1 MMSKLP
7 ILSMILG
14 AYGAV
19 FRNIGTLM
27 RAFTLPALALLVLS
41 AIQDSMSAGFMK
53 TALFWFIALPFTT
66 LIAIACHRVVQL
78 GPDSLNNPW
87 SVYWTKRETAYFINL
102 IILSI
107 VLLLGSWIFGVIF
120 LMSPETP
127 FGISTPWLGMVLTYI
142 AVAYIQGR
150 FSMVLPVSAIGKNM
164 FLSGSWYLTAG
175 NGPRMTIILLIP
187 LAVMFGITSMLRPA
201 LLQLPDIAGLLI
213 NLLVYVVSFAVEI
226 AALSLCYQFLRDSAN
241 SSN

>member
-7 ILSMILG
+7 IFSMIFG

-19 FRNIGTLM
+19 FRNTGTLV
-27 RAFTLPALALLVLS
+27 RAFMLPTLALLVLS
-41 AIQDSMSAGFMK
+41 AIQNAMTTGFFK
-53 TALFWFIALPFTT
+53 TVLFWIIAMPFAT
-66 LIAIACHRVVQL
+66 LIAVACHRVVQV

-102 IILSI
+102 IILSV

-127 FGISTPWLGMVLTYI
+127 FGISTPWLGLVLTYI
-142 AVAYIQGR
+142 AVAYFQGR
-150 FSMVLPVSAIGKNM
+150 FCMVLPVSAVGKNM

-175 NGPRMTIILLIP
+175 NGPRMTVILLIP
-187 LAVMFGITSMLRPA
+187 LAVMFAITSMLRPV
-201 LLQLPDIAGLLI
+201 LVSLPDVANLLI
-213 NLLVYVVSFAVEI
+213 NLLVYVVSFAVEV
-226 AALSLCYQFLRDSAN
+226 AAISLCYQFLRDSAN

>member
-7 ILSMILG
+7 IFSMIFG

-19 FRNIGTLM
+19 FRNAGTLM
-27 RAFTLPALALLVLS
+27 RAFMLPILALLVLS
-41 AIQDSMSAGFMK
+41 AVRDAMTASFLK
-53 TALFWFIALPFTT
+53 TALLWFIALPFAT
-66 LIAIACHRVVQL
+66 LIAMACHRVVQV
-78 GPDSLNNPW
+78 GPDALNNPW

-102 IILSI
+102 IILS
-107 VLLLGSWIFGVIF
+107 VVMLLGSFIFGVIF

-127 FGISTPWLGMVLTYI
+127 FGISTPWLGLVLTYV

-150 FSMVLPVSAIGKNM
+150 FSMVLPVSAVGKNM

-175 NGPRMTIILLIP
+175 NGPRMTIILLVPI
-187 LAVMFGITSMLRPA
+187 AVMFAITSMLRPA
-201 LLQLPDIAGLLI
+201 LLQFPDIANLLI
-213 NLLVYVVSFAVEI
+213 NLLIYVLSFAVEI
-226 AALSLCYQFLRDSAN
+226 AALSLSYQFLRDSAN